1 MFNNWLLLS
10 IVYFKFLEFILYINI
25 LNYFKKVTGLKTLIY
40 LIDDMEQKWFVY
52 LLECL
57 DGSYYTGVT
66 NDVDKRMNAHTEG
79 KGSKYV
85 YGKGFKKLIAAISC
99 KNKSEACKTE
109 YKIKQL
115 SKKEK
120 LEWFNNGDV

>member
-1 MFNNWLLLS
+1 M
-10 IVYFKFLEFILYINI
+10 
-25 LNYFKKVTGLKTLIY
+25 KKI
-40 LIDDMEQKWFVY
+40 WSVY

-66 NDVDKRMNAHTEG
+66 NDVDKRMNAHAKG

-85 YGKGFKKLIAAISC
+85 SIKGFKKLIAVIPC
-99 KNKSEACKTE
+99 KNKSEACKSE

-115 SKKEK
+115 SKEEK
-120 LEWFNNGDV
+120 LRWFKHK